1 MSANAEAV
9 SLADRIQARVES
21 GEFQLPPLPEL
32 ALRLQEKLA
41 DEDTD
46 TRAIAALIRTEPALA
61 ASLLRTANSAL
72 FGGLRPIT
80 DLNQAIA
87 RLGLRRVGA
96 LVTTMLVKGQ
106 FQATSE
112 FGTKMQHVLWDHAVT
127 SAAASRELAQRE
139 GLDPE
144 EAFLGGLLHGIGRL
158 MVLKGLD
165 EVLTEHPELQV
176 TRPVMDE
183 LIEIMQYPLGYRTLK
198 SWNLSEA
205 ICDAAKSLDPDFDDD
220 TNTMVNVVRAADA
233 IARKMGNH
241 PQPDPEMNLLDQPPI
256 EVLELRDVELAA
268 LMIDLEDAIETFR
281 NLV

>member
-1 MSANAEAV
+1 MSTNAEAV
-9 SLADRIQARVES
+9 SLADRIRARVES
-21 GEFQLPPLPEL
+21 GEFQLPPMPEL
-32 ALRLQEKLA
+32 AIRLQERLA

-46 TRAIAALIRTEPALA
+46 TRAVAELIRTEPALT

-96 LVTTMLVKGQ
+96 LVTTMLLRGQ
-106 FQATSE
+106 FKATSDFSE
-112 FGTKMQHVLWDHAVT
+112 AMLKVLWDHAVT
-127 SAAASRELAQRE
+127 SAAASRQLAERE

-165 EVLTEHPELQV
+165 EVLTENPDLQV

-183 LIEIMQYPLGYRTLK
+183 LIEIMQFPMGYRTLK
-198 SWNLSEA
+198 AWNLSET
-205 ICDAAKSLDPDFDDD
+205 ICDAAKSLDPEFDDE
-220 TNTMVNVVRAADA
+220 TNSMVNVVRAADT
-233 IARKMGNH
+233 IARKMGLH
-241 PQPDPEMNLLDQPPI
+241 PKPDVEMNLLDQPPI
-256 EVLELRDVELAA
+256 ELLEMRDVELAA
-268 LMIDLEDAIETFR
+268 LMIDLEDAVETFR
-281 NLV
+281 KLT